1 MEKLSGDTVGQFARQ
16 LLATMGAAF
25 HLRISRT
32 VKISTVKA
40 PTASFTMGE
49 GRGGREGREEKRP
62 TWTKLSEWKLSRP
75 KNVSP
80 GFFKFLSMDPL
91 DEMVDEEEDARNLDD
106 EWNCKFFLAAYW
118 TARRTGSKN
127 CCADLSRVV
136 LLTFFLLTLFS
147 SVTTYSVGNICREQF
162 MEFVR
167 YKTEK

>member
-49 GRGGREGREEKRP
+49 GRGGREGRREEKRP

-91 DEMVDEEEDARNLDD
+91 DEMVDEKDARNLDD

-118 TARRTGSKN
+118 TAWRTGSKN

-136 LLTFFLLTLFS
+136 LLTFFLLTLFP

-167 YKTEK
+167 YRTEK